1 MEVDKVVVVR
11 RSWLQLAG
19 PPWRAAVSM
28 RDVLRAAPPQP
39 SDDSHHESRSHPIFG
54 PNLTCVLNHY
64 AHQFAGMRAWR
75 SARGNAQFLRRGG
88 RNISGATHG
97 SLRGSSIAT
106 ILNRDEPI
114 EKAEVK
120 GWIRSVRKQKKIA
133 FAALGD
139 GSTLDS
145 LQAVLK
151 PEQVEQ

>member
-1 MEVDKVVVVR
+1 
-11 RSWLQLAG
+11 L
-19 PPWRAAVSM
+19 
-28 RDVLRAAPPQP
+28 
-39 SDDSHHESRSHPIFG
+39 
-54 PNLTCVLNHY
+54 
-64 AHQFAGMRAWR
+64 AGMRAWR
-75 SARGNAQFLRRGG
+75 SARGNAQFLRHGG
-88 RNISGATHG
+88 RNLSGATHG

-106 ILNRDEPI
+106 ILSRDEPI

>member
-1 MEVDKVVVVR
+1 
-11 RSWLQLAG
+11 
-19 PPWRAAVSM
+19 
-28 RDVLRAAPPQP
+28 
-39 SDDSHHESRSHPIFG
+39 
-54 PNLTCVLNHY
+54 
-64 AHQFAGMRAWR
+64 MRAWR
-75 SARGNAQFLRRGG
+75 SARGNAQLLRHGG
-88 RNISGATHG
+88 RNISGATPG

>member
-1 MEVDKVVVVR
+1 MTYLEVGAQHRLTVR
-11 RSWLQLAG
+11 RL
-19 PPWRAAVSM
+19 
-28 RDVLRAAPPQP
+28 
-39 SDDSHHESRSHPIFG
+39 DDSPTESFMRATSRATLNITYARS
-54 PNLTCVLNHY
+54 L
-64 AHQFAGMRAWR
+64 AGMRAWR
-75 SARGNAQFLRRGG
+75 SVRGNAQFLRRSG
-88 RNISGATHG
+88 RDISSATHG

-106 ILNRDEPI
+106 ILSRDEPI
-114 EKAEVK
+114 ENAEVK